1 MFLVKLLLLVINT
14 DLFLLSSDV
23 SLIGISNTL
32 LELTS
37 TQAMWMKFLA
47 HENNDAS
54 RKVLTILKL
63 PTFQLQILRFN
74 NNTSLLKKLL
84 QQFLV
89 LHYL

>member
-14 DLFLLSSDV
+14 DLFRLSSDV

-54 RKVLTILKL
+54 RKALTILKL